1 MDLNTLLTLKQ
12 SWRTFCANHSQF
24 PGFLKAL
31 KNKGAVEGAEMQI
44 TVTYPDGQTLRAGIK
59 LKSTDVSLINT
70 VAGALK

>member
-12 SWRTFCANHSQF
+12 SWRTFCANHPQF

-59 LKSTDVSLINT
+59 LKGTDVSLINT

>member
-1 MDLNTLLTLKQ
+1 MDLNALFTLKQ
-12 SWRTFCANHSQF
+12 SWSTFCANHPQF

-59 LKSTDVSLINT
+59 LKASDVSLINT
-70 VAGALK
+70 VAGAIK